1 MGDHLETIKNA
12 VISGQHDEIK
22 ALVRSAIDA
31 GLDPNRIIN
40 EALIPAMDVV
50 GKDFGSG
57 KIFVPEMLVS
67 AVTMKEG
74 VEIVKPLLAGGQRH
88 SPGTVIMAT
97 VRGDLHDIGKNL
109 VTMML
114 EGAGFKVI
122 DLGVDLDVNKLI
134 EQVKAIGPDILGL
147 SALLTTT
154 MPEMQKVIGELKAQG
169 LRDKVKVIVGGAPV
183 DRTFAE
189 KIGADGY
196 GANAAEA
203 VELARVL
210 TQKKG

>member
-1 MGDHLETIKNA
+1 MGSHLETIKSA
-12 VISGQHDEIK
+12 VISGKHAEIK
-22 ALVRSAIDA
+22 ALVQSAIDA
-31 GLDPNRIIN
+31 GLDPNKIIN

-67 AVTMKEG
+67 AVTMKGG
-74 VEIVKPLLAGGQRH
+74 VEVVKPLLAGGQDH
-88 SPGTVIMAT
+88 SSSTIIMAT

-122 DLGVDLDVNKLI
+122 DLGVDLDVEKLI
-134 EQVKAIGPDILGL
+134 EQVKAIRPSILGL

-154 MPEMQKVIGELKAQG
+154 MPEMQKAIVELKAQG
-169 LRDKVKVIVGGAPV
+169 LRDKVKVVVGGAPV

-210 TQKKG
+210 TREKG